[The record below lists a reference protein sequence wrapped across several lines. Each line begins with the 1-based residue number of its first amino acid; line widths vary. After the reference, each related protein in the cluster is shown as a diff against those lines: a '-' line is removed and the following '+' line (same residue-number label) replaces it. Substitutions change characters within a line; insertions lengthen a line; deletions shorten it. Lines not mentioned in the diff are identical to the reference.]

1 MGKADRMAFCE
12 MCGAPL
18 TDDAKFCEH
27 CGARVES
34 PATTTMSTA
43 VPTGTQ
49 LESAPMPQPAP
60 APKPTAKRSAASA
73 SRSKGEQVTKNIV
86 LCPDGVYRW
95 SYEMNML
102 RNPTIMFSV
111 WKAIGLSIGIVMVF
125 MLIMEIISGDFD
137 GLGSLAFLGQ
147 LLAIIVGIFLVLSII
162 AYLILGALYGWKYQV
177 LFEMTE
183 DAILE
188 L

>member
-1 MGKADRMAFCE
+1 MGTDRRSRDSAVTGWSRLRAMRHYIACKDDDTESMGKADRMAFCE

-43 VPTGTQ
+43 VPTSTQ
-49 LESAPMPQPAP
+49 LESAPMPQAVPMPQAAPMPQPAP

-137 GLGSLAFLGQ
+137 GLGS
-147 LLAIIVGIFLVLSII
+147 
-162 AYLILGALYGWKYQV
+162 
-177 LFEMTE
+177 
-183 DAILE
+183 
-188 L
+188 